1 MALDTAADLAGV
13 DLTSDVVALYLRK
26 IGIKSHATIS
36 TYLHDNAAITDLITK
51 PKAGVTVSD
60 TEFSLNYQTIL
71 TKTPSRP
78 SGWYSHNR
86 HDMLTSW
93 RRRRRQHL
101 RPHRTPR
108 QPRVPQPIK
117 TRSRNPCRPG
127 STPSLSRTTT
137 TLPSMVHGEKRQ
149 FNLLG
154 AEKVLA
160 RMYHE
165 HHTSKLYTATS
176 LGEILS
182 QRIWMSFNTINAN
195 RKKDASEKKLV
206 IDDRNNIAEKA
217 QEDWDVRGQWMLIDA
232 IEAIRWAWVLIKHG
246 TETVINK
253 YVDWFTRNEFPMSR
267 ASGKT
272 SLGT

>member
-1 MALDTAADLAGV
+1 MVPTQSARHAYQSATTSTAAPSTSPHPPATTSSAADKDTIQKSLPAGV
-13 DLTSDVVALYLRK
+13 YTKLVQDYND
-26 IGIKSHATIS
+26 ITI
-36 TYLHDNAAITDLITK
+36 D
-51 PKAGVTVSD
+51 
-60 TEFSLNYQTIL
+60 
-71 TKTPSRP
+71 
-78 SGWYSHNR
+78 
-86 HDMLTSW
+86 
-93 RRRRRQHL
+93 
-101 RPHRTPR
+101 
-108 QPRVPQPIK
+108 
-117 TRSRNPCRPG
+117 
-127 STPSLSRTTT
+127 
-137 TLPSMVHGEKRQ
+137 GEKRQ
-149 FNLLG
+149 FPECNLLG

-182 QRIWMSFNTINAN
+182 QRIWTSFNTINTT
-195 RKKDASEKKLV
+195 RKKDASEKELV

-232 IEAIRWAWVLIKHG
+232 IEAIRWAWILIKYG

-253 YVDWFTRNEFPMSR
+253 YVDWFIKLVRKHTHNEFPMSS